1 MTVLTD
7 LVDQLARQLTHKQLR
22 LATVESCTGG
32 RIGGVLTDKSGSS
45 DWYEGGWIT
54 YSNALKTALGVDPD
68 LIDQYGAVSEEVA
81 LAMVSA
87 GRAAAGVD
95 CCISVTGV
103 AGPTG
108 GSAEKPVGTVW
119 IGWALPGDRLRAQ
132 CHQFEGDRASVREQ
146 SIVAAL
152 SGLLQQL

>member
-7 LVDQLARQLTHKQLR
+7 LVDQLARQLTDKQLR

-32 RIGGVLTDKSGSS
+32 RIGGVLTDKAGSS

-54 YSNALKTALGVDPD
+54 YSNALKAALGVDPD
-68 LIDQYGAVSEEVA
+68 LIEQFGAVSEEVA
-81 LAMVSA
+81 LAMASA
-87 GRAAAGVD
+87 GLEAAGVD
-95 CCISVTGV
+95 CCIAVTGV

-108 GSAEKPVGTVW
+108 GSADKPVGTVW
-119 IGWALPGDRLRAQ
+119 IGWALPKGIRAQ
-132 CHQFEGDRASVREQ
+132 CHQFEGERVSVREQ

>member
-1 MTVLTD
+1 MTLLTD
-7 LVDQLARQLTHKQLR
+7 LVDQLARQLAEKHFR

-54 YSNALKTALGVDPD
+54 YSNALKVALGVDAA
-68 LIDQYGAVSEEVA
+68 LIEQHGAVSEAVA
-81 LAMVSA
+81 LAMADA
-87 GRAAAGVD
+87 GRKAAGVD

-103 AGPTG
+103 AGPSG
-108 GSAEKPVGTVW
+108 GSPEKPVGTVW
-119 IGWALPGDRLRAQ
+119 IGWALPDGTRAQ
-132 CHQFEGDRASVREQ
+132 CHQFEGDRAQVREQ

>member
-7 LVDQLARQLTHKQLR
+7 LVDQLARQLTDKQLR

-68 LIDQYGAVSEEVA
+68 LIDRYGAVSEEVA

-87 GRAAAGVD
+87 GRKAAGVD

-108 GSAEKPVGTVW
+108 GSTEKPVGTVW
-119 IGWALPGDRLRAQ
+119 IGWALPGDTLRAQ

>member
-1 MTVLTD
+1 MTLLTD
-7 LVDQLARQLTHKQLR
+7 LVDQLARQLTHKQWR

-54 YSNALKTALGVDPD
+54 YSNELKIALGVDAD
-68 LIDQYGAVSEEVA
+68 LIRDHGAVSEAVA
-81 LAMVSA
+81 LAMAEA
-87 GRAAAGVD
+87 GREAAGVD

-103 AGPTG
+103 AGPSG
-108 GSAEKPVGTVW
+108 GSPDKPVGTVW
-119 IGWALPGDRLRAQ
+119 IGWALPGVRRAQ
-132 CHQFEGDRASVREQ
+132 CHQFEGDRAAVREQ